1 MKRNKT
7 IAFSLLIFSITL
19 FGCIGDSASAV
30 QPGSQTQLRGAF
42 LTVHLEVSPES
53 VINQAWPQLAQIIDE
68 ANLRNFDITL
78 MFSPQ
83 WATYVYDN
91 DLLDTVHQWEDE
103 GHEIALHHHGPS
115 HAAFDGYTNDR
126 SRLSPQPTPLRQPYQ
141 GTMLDLIAL
150 MLPLSQRG
158 MISASMT
165 DEDVDWPAGFRFNA
179 STPEN
184 GGPSKEG
191 LLSSPELVNYLGQP
205 VVQISKSGYAIERL
219 DSTNRSVNLAD
230 IENGLQTATPNQ
242 LMGLVI
248 NDDTLINQ
256 LDRVWDLFD
265 LLDQY
270 QVQLQTLRVLLER

>member
-1 MKRNKT
+1 MKWNQT
-7 IAFSLLIFSITL
+7 LVFSLLVFSLSL
-19 FGCIGDSASAV
+19 FGCIGESVNAT
-30 QPGSQTQLRGAF
+30 QTNVQLRGAF
-42 LTVHLEVSPES
+42 LSIHLEVSS
-53 VINQAWPQLAQIIDE
+53 NQVIAQAWPQLASLIEE
-68 ANLRNFDITL
+68 ANGRDFDITL

-91 DLLDTVHQWEDE
+91 DLLNIVHQWEDA

-115 HAAFDGYTNDR
+115 HATFDGYTNDR
-126 SRLSPQPTPLRQPYQ
+126 SRITPSPTPGRQPYQ

-150 MLPLSQRG
+150 MLPLSQQG

-165 DEDVDWPAGFRFNA
+165 DEDIDWPAGFRFNA

-191 LLSSPELVNYLGQP
+191 LLSSPALVNYVGQP

-219 DSTNRSVNLAD
+219 DSTNRSVNLTD
-230 IENGLQTATPNQ
+230 IENGLQTAISNQ